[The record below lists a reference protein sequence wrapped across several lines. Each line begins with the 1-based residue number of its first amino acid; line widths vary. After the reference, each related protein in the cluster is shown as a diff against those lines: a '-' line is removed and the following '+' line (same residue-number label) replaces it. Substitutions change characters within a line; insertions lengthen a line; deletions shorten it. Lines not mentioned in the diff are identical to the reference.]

1 MIADWNWFFSSL
13 SQSAAAIVGIFGAF
27 IITKIFSNQTAFSE
41 KTAKLN
47 NYLIEAKK
55 IADDAKS
62 YNMEWHNKHYNDGE
76 YRKFHDFL
84 DEHFPA
90 NESMEKITNQILE
103 EFIDKSDF
111 SRYSEKE
118 EIKKELIY
126 IASKV
131 CETNVTAREEQEASD
146 RADEIFKDTP
156 IFKLLGGSET
166 LSAMRN
172 YNAFANGNSRSL
184 YSTYDPIYKTNWDE
198 VTKEREG
205 LERSYLVAKHH
216 ARLVAD
222 LLQSTEGNP
231 ESPRQLSTALALV
244 LCIFFIGVIYP
255 LSFMPATHAPE
266 ISFTL
271 ETVLLHIL
279 SFKGALL
286 SVISTA
292 FTVIVLIFYR
302 THSGMKYPPK
312 KLDELTKLKN
322 AKSYCTYFKY
332 IKDDDF

>member
-103 EFIDKSDF
+103 DFIDKSDF

-156 IFKLLGGSET
+156 IFKLLGGSD
-166 LSAMRN
+166 R
-172 YNAFANGNSRSL
+172 
-184 YSTYDPIYKTNWDE
+184 K
-198 VTKEREG
+198 
-205 LERSYLVAKHH
+205 
-216 ARLVAD
+216 
-222 LLQSTEGNP
+222 
-231 ESPRQLSTALALV
+231 
-244 LCIFFIGVIYP
+244 
-255 LSFMPATHAPE
+255 
-266 ISFTL
+266 
-271 ETVLLHIL
+271 
-279 SFKGALL
+279 
-286 SVISTA
+286 SV
-292 FTVIVLIFYR
+292 V
-302 THSGMKYPPK
+302 
-312 KLDELTKLKN
+312 
-322 AKSYCTYFKY
+322 
-332 IKDDDF
+332 